1 MSSHKDLIA
10 KLGKTLE
17 EWDYQ
22 IDRLE
27 HRVQGAPA
35 ELKSRLDD
43 KMKSVQ
49 KYKAI
54 VKDKISEIEKASNTA
69 VDELNKT
76 ADDAWSSLKTAYD
89 DLKSEFKSDE

>member
-1 MSSHKDLIA
+1 MSSHKKLIK
-10 KLGKTLE
+10 KLSKTLE

-35 ELKSRLDD
+35 EVKSKLDE

-49 KYKAI
+49 KYKEI
-54 VKDKISEIEKASNTA
+54 IKDKIGEVEKTSSAA
-69 VDELNKT
+69 VDDLNKT
-76 ADDAWSSLKTAYD
+76 IDDTWASLKTAYD
-89 DLKSEFKSDE
+89 DLKSEFKSDK